1 MLRKSL
7 IFLFCC
13 TICLSLPAQIP
24 GFYMGK
30 GAKKI
35 EIPFERQDNFII
47 LKVLFEGLFPL
58 RFILDTGA
66 EHTILTKKEITNLLR
81 VTYDREITIMGTD
94 MKTEIKAYIARKLRM
109 ELPNLTLIKDILVLN
124 EDYFK
129 FDEFAGLDI
138 QGIIGAEAFKGHII
152 KIDYSKQII
161 TVYDPSVFKE
171 SDHRKFEEMPIQI
184 NRSKPYLVVN
194 TQINS
199 DTIMPLKL
207 LIDTGAAL
215 ALLLHTYSTPGLV
228 MPPQVIKGNIGV
240 GLGGQIEGYM
250 GRLRS
255 VSIGSSKLGNVIS
268 HFQELYDASDSVNIN
283 QRNGILGGEILS
295 RFTVIIDFMHE
306 KMYFQPNK
314 YFKSSFEYDKSGLIL
329 VAGGVELNKFT
340 VYDVIPDS
348 PAFESNIL
356 RGDEIV
362 TINRLPARF
371 YTLGALNQ
379 KLQGKAGKKIRL
391 VIKRDGKKISRTLV
405 LRELI

>member
-7 IFLFCC
+7 IFFFCC
-13 TICLSLPAQIP
+13 TIGLSLPAQIP

-109 ELPNLTLIKDILVLN
+109 ELTNLTLVKDILVLN

-138 QGIIGAEAFKGHII
+138 QGIIGAEAFKGHVI
-152 KIDYSKQII
+152 KVDYIKQII
-161 TVYDPSVFKE
+161 TVYDPSVFKD
-171 SDHRKFEEMPIQI
+171 SDHRKFEEIPIQI
-184 NRSKPYLVVN
+184 KRSKPYIIVD

-199 DTIMPLKL
+199 DTIIPLKL

-255 VSIGSSKLGNVIS
+255 ISLGSSRLGNVIS
-268 HFQELYDASDSVNIN
+268 HFQELYDASDSVNVN

-340 VYDVIPDS
+340 VYDVIPNS
-348 PAFESNIL
+348 PAFECDIL

-371 YTLGALNQ
+371 YTLGTINQ
-379 KLQGKAGKKIRL
+379 KFQGKPGKKIRL
-391 VIKRDGKKISRTLV
+391 VIKRDGKKMSRTLV
-405 LRELI
+405 LKELI

>member
-1 MLRKSL
+1 
-7 IFLFCC
+7 
-13 TICLSLPAQIP
+13 
-24 GFYMGK
+24 MGK

-35 EIPFERQDNFII
+35 EIPFEKQDNFII

-109 ELPNLTLIKDILVLN
+109 ELTNLTLVKDILVLN

-138 QGIIGAEAFKGHII
+138 QGIIGAEAFKGHVI
-152 KIDYSKQII
+152 KIDYIKQII
-161 TVYDPSVFKE
+161 TVYDPSVFKDA
-171 SDHRKFEEMPIQI
+171 DHKKFEEVPIRI

-199 DTIMPLKL
+199 DTIIPLKL

-215 ALLLHTYSTPGLV
+215 SLLLHTYSTPGLV
-228 MPPQVIKGNIGV
+228 MPPQVIRGNIGI

-255 VSIGSSKLGNVIS
+255 VSIGNAKLGNVIS
-268 HFQELYDASDSVNIN
+268 HFQELYDASDSVNVN

-295 RFTVIIDFMHE
+295 RFTFIIDFMHE
-306 KMYFQPNK
+306 KMYLQPNK
-314 YFKSSFEYDKSGLIL
+314 YFKSAFEYDKSGLIV
-329 VAGGVELNKFT
+329 VAGGVELNRFT
-340 VYDVIPDS
+340 VYDVIPNS
-348 PAFESNIL
+348 PAFECDIL

-362 TINRLPARF
+362 TINRLPTRF
-371 YTLGALNQ
+371 YTLGAINQ

-391 VIKRDGKKISRTLV
+391 VIKRNGKRISRILL

>member
-1 MLRKSL
+1 
-7 IFLFCC
+7 
-13 TICLSLPAQIP
+13 
-24 GFYMGK
+24 MGK

-109 ELPNLTLIKDILVLN
+109 ELTNLTLVKDILVLN

-138 QGIIGAEAFKGHII
+138 QGIIGAEAFKGHVI
-152 KIDYSKQII
+152 KVDYIKQII
-161 TVYDPSVFKE
+161 TVYDPSVFKD
-171 SDHRKFEEMPIQI
+171 SDHRKFEEIPIQI
-184 NRSKPYLVVN
+184 KRSKPYIIVD

-199 DTIMPLKL
+199 DTIIPLKL

-255 VSIGSSKLGNVIS
+255 ISLGSSRLGNVIS
-268 HFQELYDASDSVNIN
+268 HFQELYDASDSVNVN

-340 VYDVIPDS
+340 VYDVIPNS
-348 PAFESNIL
+348 PAFECDIL

-371 YTLGALNQ
+371 YTLGTINQ
-379 KLQGKAGKKIRL
+379 KFQVRPGKKIRL
-391 VIKRDGKKISRTLV
+391 VIRRDGKKMSRTLV
-405 LRELI
+405 LKELI

>member
-1 MLRKSL
+1 
-7 IFLFCC
+7 
-13 TICLSLPAQIP
+13 
-24 GFYMGK
+24 
-30 GAKKI
+30 
-35 EIPFERQDNFII
+35 
-47 LKVLFEGLFPL
+47 
-58 RFILDTGA
+58 
-66 EHTILTKKEITNLLR
+66 
-81 VTYDREITIMGTD
+81 
-94 MKTEIKAYIARKLRM
+94 M